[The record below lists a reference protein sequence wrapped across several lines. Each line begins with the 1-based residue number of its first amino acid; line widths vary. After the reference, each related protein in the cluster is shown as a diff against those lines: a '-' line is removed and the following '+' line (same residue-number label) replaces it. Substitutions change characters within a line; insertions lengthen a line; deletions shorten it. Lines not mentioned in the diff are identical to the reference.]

1 MKVVDLN
8 CDLGESF
15 GAYRLGRDEKILP
28 LITSANI
35 ACGFHAGDPGVMS
48 RTVKLALEHQVAVG
62 AHPGLQDLVGF
73 GRREMKLSPREAY
86 EITIYQVGALW
97 GFVRA
102 EGAVLRHVKPHGALY
117 NMAAVSAGLAEAI
130 AEAVYR
136 IDPELILVGLAESE
150 LIRAAKKTG
159 LRSASEVFADRT
171 YRPDGSLTPRS
182 DPGALITDEQQS
194 LQQVQQMVTE
204 GKVRTTQGENIAIF
218 AETICLHGDSPHAVK
233 FASSIRSL
241 LETEGVVVK
250 SLSHTAKR
258 LS

>member
-1 MKVVDLN
+1 MKAVDLN

-15 GAYRLGRDEKILP
+15 GAYRLGRDEEILP

-35 ACGFHAGDPGVMS
+35 ACGFHAGDPGTMS

-62 AHPGLQDLVGF
+62 AHPGLQDLIGF

-86 EITIYQVGALW
+86 EITVYQVGALW

-102 EGAVLRHVKPHGALY
+102 EGAVLQHVKPHGALY

-136 IDPELILVGLAESE
+136 IDPELILVGLAGSE

-171 YRPDGSLTPRS
+171 YQRDGSLTPRS
-182 DPGALITDEQQS
+182 EPGALITDEQQS
-194 LQQVQQMVTE
+194 LQQVLMMVTE
-204 GKVRTTQGENIAIF
+204 GKVRSIGGEDRHID
-218 AETICLHGDSPHAVK
+218 AETICLHGDSPQAVE

-241 LETEGVVVK
+241 LETEGVAVR
-250 SLSHTAKR
+250 SLSNTDKR
-258 LS
+258 

>member
-1 MKVVDLN
+1 MKTVDLN

-15 GAYRLGRDEKILP
+15 GAYRLGRDEEILP

-136 IDPELILVGLAESE
+136 IDPELILVGLAGSE

-204 GKVRTTQGENIAIF
+204 GKVRSIGGEEMQIT

-250 SLSHTAKR
+250 SLGHTAKR